1 MNTKLIGRNTQ
12 QFIRAF
18 QEIHR
23 VLLELSKAQWDEP
36 FPVVLEQ
43 AAKKHRVVAA
53 LAPKLADLHSL
64 RQRTLNVW
72 GKHRPFPA
80 LRQSQSWSKSWRAF
94 VVPGKAQR
102 WVNLRRTVPIPK
114 GGPRK
119 NRLKEVYREPLRR
132 FRS

>member
-23 VLLELSKAQWDEP
+23 VLLELSKARWDEP

-72 GKHRPFPA
+72 GKRSAIPSSA
-80 LRQSQSWSKSWRAF
+80 AVAELEQILESVRRARR
-94 VVPGKAQR
+94 ARR